1 MKRGGIL
8 NGQLAGALARLG
20 HTDLL
25 VVCDVGLPIP
35 RGPEVVDLALR
46 LGVPSFEDVLAT
58 LLDEIVVESAVAA
71 DEVGVRNAACHTLLM
86 SRLSPLLL
94 VPPEEL
100 KRTVADARL
109 VVRSGEATPY
119 ANVILR
125 CGVPF

>member
-20 HTDLL
+20 HTDQV

-35 RGPEVVDLALR
+35 RGPEVVDLAVR
-46 LGVPSFEDVLAT
+46 LGVPSFEDVLGA
-58 LLDEIVVESAVAA
+58 LLDELVVESAVAA
-71 DEVGVRNAACHTLLM
+71 DEVGLRNAACHMLLM
-86 SRLSPLLL
+86 TRLSPLLL
-94 VPPEEL
+94 VPHEDL
-100 KRTVADARL
+100 KRMVADARL
-109 VVRSGEATPY
+109 VVRTGEATPY